1 MANIVLKFN
10 DNKKKETAPMEVYRD
25 ISIVGVGVPAV
36 PQPVAAD
43 YMVFLQAENVP
54 ASDIQAITTEV
65 SESSDP
71 YYLIALALNIDYEQA
86 VRRYNKWKNS
96 AKYNVGKLVN
106 VKAVQNSLHQIFTW
120 IPGERILNPEFGS
133 KIRTYLYEGITEQNI
148 EAITAEIHHCVSEWE
163 PRVIIDRIVNVQNID
178 DTENNTV
185 SLDIYYH
192 IKGLNDQQFLYS
204 YNYYKHPE

>member
-1 MANIVLKFN
+1 MAEYTIQVRLLIILIFSVPTKMSCIFLHGGAKSNTIHLLLRYETNAVRNCQALNGVIIMANIVLKFN

-36 PQPVAAD
+36 PQPVEAD

-71 YYLIALALNIDYEQA
+71 YYLIALALNIDYEEA

-106 VKAVQNSLHQIFTW
+106 VKAV
-120 IPGERILNPEFGS
+120 
-133 KIRTYLYEGITEQNI
+133 
-148 EAITAEIHHCVSEWE
+148 
-163 PRVIIDRIVNVQNID
+163 
-178 DTENNTV
+178 
-185 SLDIYYH
+185 
-192 IKGLNDQQFLYS
+192 
-204 YNYYKHPE
+204 